1 MVDVGCLLALLQN
14 TYCLSIFNPLKIMTM
29 VCIAQV
35 TKEEKDVEMKLKENC
50 RQLEVQIHPLWG
62 MSLYHKADLPFPVT
76 R

>member
-1 MVDVGCLLALLQN
+1 
-14 TYCLSIFNPLKIMTM
+14 MTM